1 MKFESAIS
9 DMCYLAKIGIL
20 LMCRYGIVEIFM
32 MTLCIIT
39 FIDRLIS
46 ILRNRIFVRRQVNM
60 LWNIIQDDLHIQ
72 DRKVKQKEKHTIF
85 LTV

>member
-20 LMCRYGIVEIFM
+20 SMCRYGIVEIFM
-32 MTLCIIT
+32 MTLWIIT

-46 ILRNRIFVRRQVNM
+46 ILGNRIFVRRQVNM
-60 LWNIIQDDLHIQ
+60 PWNIIQDDLHIQ